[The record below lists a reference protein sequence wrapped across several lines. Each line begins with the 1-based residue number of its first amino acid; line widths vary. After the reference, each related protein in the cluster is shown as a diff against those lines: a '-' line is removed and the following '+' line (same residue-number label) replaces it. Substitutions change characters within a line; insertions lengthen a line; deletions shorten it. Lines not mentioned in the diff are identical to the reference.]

1 MNLKGL
7 SVPKWAGFV
16 TFALIT
22 GVLGFSCGSGGSNPP
37 PIPSANLGQALSA
50 GDAACSDR
58 IFFLGRPLGMNEL
71 TSAGQM
77 SFELREVHFRDAFLR
92 SPNDVELA
100 YRASMKMVLQPDR
113 SLRPVHTLACNVLNK
128 PSARSLKMATTTI
141 PVLGDLHLPS
151 TRITVYDE
159 ASAES
164 DLYNFPRISGVT
176 FSNGPLF
183 LFSQPWMDH
192 NPRSRGIQA
201 KYRATKT
208 LSQYLNILK
217 YQEFYSRV
225 EIREMGD
232 GWLGI
237 YAERSNRGERA
248 QLMVLLAR
256 TN

>member
-1 MNLKGL
+1 MNLKGF
-7 SVPKWAGFV
+7 SVPKWVGFV
-16 TFALIT
+16 TLALIT

-37 PIPSANLGQALSA
+37 PSAPANLGQAMSA
-50 GDAACSDR
+50 GDAACADP
-58 IFFLGRPLGMNEL
+58 IFFLGRPLSMSEL
-71 TSAGQM
+71 TGVGQM
-77 SFELREVHFRDAFLR
+77 SFELREVHYRDAFLR
-92 SPNDVELA
+92 GPNDVELA
-100 YRASMKMVLQPDR
+100 YRASMKMALQADR
-113 SLRPVHTLACNVLNK
+113 SLRPVHALACNIQNK
-128 PSARSLKMATTTI
+128 PSLRSLKMATTTI

-192 NPRSRGIQA
+192 NPRSRGLQA

-208 LSQYLNILK
+208 LSQYMNLLK
-217 YQEFYSRV
+217 YQEFYNRV
-225 EIREMGD
+225 ELREMGD

-237 YAERSNRGERA
+237 YAERTNRGERA

-256 TN
+256 SN